1 MWQHSTAKTSWI
13 LMIGP
18 CLKGRVV
25 AGSNFIKSPG
35 MDTFKYTDFR
45 LWSWQRACLIVCM
58 HMCMH
63 TYMGGLERHLGVCVH
78 VCELVHYALAFILMF
93 EF

>member
-1 MWQHSTAKTSWI
+1 
-13 LMIGP
+13 
-18 CLKGRVV
+18 
-25 AGSNFIKSPG
+25 
-35 MDTFKYTDFR
+35 
-45 LWSWQRACLIVCM
+45 
-58 HMCMH
+58 MCMH